1 MPLAYA
7 LWGKE
12 VEIRGVYRREADAA
26 NLELA
31 TRWRREVQTLLDDGQ
46 LRCHPPREIS
56 GKWDGI
62 IEGLE
67 ILKHEPIRGQE
78 VVVRIGSAS

>member
-7 LWGKE
+7 LWGE
-12 VEIRGVYRREADAA
+12 EDEIRGVYHREADAA
-26 NLELA
+26 NLQLA

-46 LRCHPPREIS
+46 LRCHPPREIP
-56 GKWDGI
+56 GKRDGI

-67 ILKHEPIRGQE
+67 MLKHEPIREQE